1 MAQIDIQ
8 IHGKSYGIACDDGQE
23 ARVTELGGVIDA
35 KVREIAQAGLG
46 TRNDSH
52 ALVLTAL
59 MMADEIED
67 LRSQL
72 AQGKAVGPVVSSAPQ
87 VQEKIVYQGLKAE
100 EEELIVGAVKHL
112 ANRIDGLSQ
121 RMEDA

>member
-23 ARVTELGGVIDA
+23 ERVVELGQVIDS

-67 LRSQL
+67 LRSQV
-72 AQGKAVGPVVSSAPQ
+72 AQVGGSAVPTATKIE
-87 VQEKIVYQGLKAE
+87 EKIVYQGLKAD

-112 ANRIDGLSQ
+112 ASRIDGLTK